1 MRDRHLDD
9 AGGAVVT
16 AAQRRNAVA
25 ATSSGLP
32 TVAEWLVRIESLN
45 DAALTDAVRGIWC
58 GRDGREVL
66 NVDSRSSLVVGWYSG
81 HVEFAYLS

>member
-1 MRDRHLDD
+1 M
-9 AGGAVVT
+9 T

-25 ATSSGLP
+25 ATSNGLP

-58 GRDGREVL
+58 GSTGEEKDAARRPPADLRVYFAVLVGLWRGPAKAGKRRE
-66 NVDSRSSLVVGWYSG
+66 
-81 HVEFAYLS
+81 

>member
-1 MRDRHLDD
+1 MN
-9 AGGAVVT
+9 AI
-16 AAQRRNAVA
+16 QRRNAVA
-25 ATSSGLP
+25 TTSNGLP
-32 TVAEWLVRIESLN
+32 TVADWLTRIESLN

-81 HVEFAYLS
+81 RVEFAYLS